1 MVGANWRRI
10 SGTRKAIRLRRRTGK
25 KLPEVLAAFDR
36 QWPEEGP
43 IRLMFQDEARF
54 GRIADVRR
62 CGCPKPLRP
71 VCRAMVTQEYTD
83 AAVSVLDGILDTLIL
98 PRVNRTC
105 MQLFLDEVAARH
117 PYERIVRVLDG
128 AGWHHSESL
137 RWPNHLRL
145 LPLPPYAPELNPV
158 EHLWDELREKA
169 FHNRVFDRLD
179 ALEDHLEASLRTLE
193 SDHDRVR
200 SIVTWPWT
208 INSLRN

>member
-1 MVGANWRRI
+1 
-10 SGTRKAIRLRRRTGK
+10 
-25 KLPEVLAAFDR
+25 
-36 QWPEEGP
+36 
-43 IRLMFQDEARF
+43 MFQDEARF

-71 VCRAMVTQEYTD
+71 VCQAMVTQEYTYAY
-83 AAVSVLDGILDTLIL
+83 AAVSVLDGVLDTLIL
-98 PRVNRTC
+98 PRVNGAC

-117 PYERIVRVLDG
+117 PHERIVMVLDG

-137 RWPNHLRL
+137 RLPNNLRL

-169 FHNRVFDRLD
+169 FHNRVFDSMD

-200 SIVTWPWT
+200 SIVAWPWI
-208 INSLRN
+208 INLFRK